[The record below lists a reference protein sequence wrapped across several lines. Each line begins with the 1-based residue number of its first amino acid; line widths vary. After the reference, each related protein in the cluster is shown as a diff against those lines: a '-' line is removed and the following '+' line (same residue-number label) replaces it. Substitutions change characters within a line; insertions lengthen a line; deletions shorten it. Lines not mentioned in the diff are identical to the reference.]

1 MATIAVYNLKGGVGK
16 TTVAVNLAW
25 LAAARSKRRTLLWD
39 LDAQAAAT
47 YLLGGDTPSAQD
59 AAGLFT
65 RDAKPKALIRATG
78 RPRLDLLPADASLAT
93 LDRELHALGKRKLL
107 AKMVDDLAR
116 SYDVVILDCPPGL
129 GEVAEQV
136 VRAADLV
143 VVPVVPSELSRR
155 TLASVEAFV
164 NAKQSRAV
172 PLLPVH
178 SMVDRRRTLHR
189 AALTAAPDWP
199 VLPMASVVDAMA
211 DRRDAI
217 GGFAPRSA
225 AAQAFED
232 LWRTVSKAVAS
243 AG

>member
-25 LAAARSKRRTLLWD
+25 LAAARSARRTLLWD
-39 LDAQAAAT
+39 LDAQGAAT
-47 YLLGGDTPSAQD
+47 YLLGGDAPATQD
-59 AAGLFT
+59 AASLFT
-65 RDAKPKALIRATG
+65 GDAKPKAIIRSTG
-78 RPRLDLLPADASLAT
+78 RDRLDILPADASLAT
-93 LDRELHALGKRKLL
+93 LDRELHDLGKKKLL
-107 AKMVDDLAR
+107 AKMVSDLNK

-155 TLASVEAFV
+155 TLASVEDFV

-172 PLLPVH
+172 PLFPVH
-178 SMVDRRRTLHR
+178 AMVDRRRTLHR
-189 AALTAAPDWP
+189 DALIAAPDWP
-199 VLPMASVVDAMA
+199 VLPMASVVEAMA

-217 GGFAPRSA
+217 GGFAPRSP
-225 AAQAFED
+225 AAQAFEA
-232 LWRTVSKAVAS
+232 LWRSVSRAT